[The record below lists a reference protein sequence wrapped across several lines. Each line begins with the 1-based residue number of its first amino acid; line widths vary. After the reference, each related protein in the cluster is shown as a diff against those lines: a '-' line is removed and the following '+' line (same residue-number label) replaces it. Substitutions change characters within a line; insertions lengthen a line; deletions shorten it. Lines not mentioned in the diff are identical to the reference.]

1 MRGTNAPVQ
10 PALLRWARESA
21 GLPAEEA
28 ARRIG
33 VTGGRL
39 AAAEAGELPLTLNQ
53 ARKAAEVYQRPFALL
68 FLPEP
73 PTEDPVEVQ
82 FRRLRDAPA
91 LPWPPSMRTLAR
103 QVLALQDEADALFDM
118 ATAARF

>member
-1 MRGTNAPVQ
+1 MVSYHPDPPQ
-10 PALLRWARESA
+10 PLRAR
-21 GLPAEEA
+21 L
-28 ARRIG
+28 
-33 VTGGRL
+33 RL
-39 AAAEAGELPLTLNQ
+39 ALHGYGGNNLNRLVHHQRGRYSLTLNQ